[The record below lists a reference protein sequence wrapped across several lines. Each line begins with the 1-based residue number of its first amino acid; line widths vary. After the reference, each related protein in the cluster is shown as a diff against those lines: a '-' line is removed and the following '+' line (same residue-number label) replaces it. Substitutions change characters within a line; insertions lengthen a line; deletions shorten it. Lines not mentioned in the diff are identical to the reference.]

1 MKVSVI
7 VAAYNAEKYVTETME
22 SLANQ
27 SIDDYEII
35 VVNDGSKDHTID
47 ILRDYESR
55 YDNITVVDK
64 ENGGPSSARNR
75 GLDLAKGEYVYFFD
89 ADDVLELDA
98 LEALYERAKE
108 KRADLVIA
116 KYDIFNRSLIPAL
129 EKEGVH
135 VLSHYENLSEKQSK
149 YVDRY
154 FTDEVYPVLTPMA
167 VDSSRIRQSGRM
179 ATTPAMATRCFWPPD
194 RLWGARSRYS

>member
-108 KRADLVIA
+108 KRAD
-116 KYDIFNRSLIPAL
+116 
-129 EKEGVH
+129 
-135 VLSHYENLSEKQSK
+135 
-149 YVDRY
+149 
-154 FTDEVYPVLTPMA
+154 
-167 VDSSRIRQSGRM
+167 
-179 ATTPAMATRCFWPPD
+179 
-194 RLWGARSRYS
+194 

>member
-64 ENGGPSSARNR
+64 EV
-75 GLDLAKGEYVYFFD
+75 DLLRRET
-89 ADDVLELDA
+89 ADWIWQ
-98 LEALYERAKE
+98 KE
-108 KRADLVIA
+108 SM
-116 KYDIFNRSLIPAL
+116 YTSLMQMM
-129 EKEGVH
+129 
-135 VLSHYENLSEKQSK
+135 S
-149 YVDRY
+149 
-154 FTDEVYPVLTPMA
+154 
-167 VDSSRIRQSGRM
+167 
-179 ATTPAMATRCFWPPD
+179 
-194 RLWGARSRYS
+194 

>member
-55 YDNITVVDK
+55 NDNITVVDK
-64 ENGGPSSARNR
+64 ER
-75 GLDLAKGEYVYFFD
+75 ET
-89 ADDVLELDA
+89 ADWIWQ
-98 LEALYERAKE
+98 KE
-108 KRADLVIA
+108 SM
-116 KYDIFNRSLIPAL
+116 YTSLMQMM
-129 EKEGVH
+129 
-135 VLSHYENLSEKQSK
+135 S
-149 YVDRY
+149 
-154 FTDEVYPVLTPMA
+154 
-167 VDSSRIRQSGRM
+167 
-179 ATTPAMATRCFWPPD
+179 
-194 RLWGARSRYS
+194 

>member
-64 ENGGPSSARNR
+64 ENTWHGKVINRQRCRNR
-75 GLDLAKGEYVYFFD
+75 WHGDKTYSGKDCHIFRCRYDY
-89 ADDVLELDA
+89 
-98 LEALYERAKE
+98 R
-108 KRADLVIA
+108 KR
-116 KYDIFNRSLIPAL
+116 R
-129 EKEGVH
+129 
-135 VLSHYENLSEKQSK
+135 
-149 YVDRY
+149 DRKS
-154 FTDEVYPVLTPMA
+154 VV
-167 VDSSRIRQSGRM
+167 
-179 ATTPAMATRCFWPPD
+179 
-194 RLWGARSRYS
+194 

>member
-135 VLSHYENLSEKQSK
+135 VLSHYKILVINS
-149 YVDRY
+149 
-154 FTDEVYPVLTPMA
+154 PNM
-167 VDSSRIRQSGRM
+167 
-179 ATTPAMATRCFWPPD
+179 
-194 RLWGARSRYS
+194 